1 MMALLGYVDA
11 ASLADEL
18 ERSRRSGGGYITRCP
33 SHDDGTASLSIHD
46 GKKGTVLNCHAGCS
60 AKQICQDIGIRMA
73 QLFEDYS
80 EGGQPT
86 TEVDMLLRQMVERT
100 QPPKLRQDR
109 YSILN
114 IVDLAFKGTVEDS
127 IAMYLYNT
135 DDYLETE
142 FEQAWKQW
150 GITAD
155 VVVRPYM
162 ERYLKSSGQDWFE
175 VRDEAMKALRAA
187 YKEEIS

>member
-1 MMALLGYVDA
+1 MALLGYVDA

-33 SHDDGTASLSIHD
+33 SHDDSTASLSIHD

-100 QPPKLRQDR
+100 QPPKLRQDW
-109 YSILN
+109 YTIGN
-114 IVDLAFKGTVEDS
+114 IVDLAFKGTVEDAV
-127 IAMYLYNT
+127 AMYVYAN
-135 DDYLETE
+135 DYLETE

-155 VVVRPYM
+155 VVVFPYM
-162 ERYLKSSGQDWFE
+162 ERYWRASGRDWHE
-175 VRDEAMKALRAA
+175 IRDEAMAALRAA